1 MGSFFFG
8 GGGGLEFMFRLHLR
22 SPIWQRGEL
31 RVEIVHLSDRFIAG
45 GGNKER
51 LHSLFLDFT
60 LYSFNSFV
68 VPGHEALGPL
78 PTDGSIVVSFSCF
91 LSLFPFFLSLNGM
104 KEKRPMGEVRKT
116 TAATTTTNKKKR
128 NEKRNVNERANKKKE
143 ARGNQ

>member
-1 MGSFFFG
+1 MGSFFLG

-91 LSLFPFFLSLNGM
+91 LSLFPFFFIF
-104 KEKRPMGEVRKT
+104 EWDERE
-116 TAATTTTNKKKR
+116 TTNGRGEEDHSRNDDNKQKKK
-128 NEKRNVNERANKKKE
+128 K
-143 ARGNQ
+143 

>member
-1 MGSFFFG
+1 MRLYFALLGFTGFYKVLPIFFLGFYMAVLAFLDSTRFDGFFFFG
-8 GGGGLEFMFRLHLR
+8 RGGGLEFMFRLHLR
-22 SPIWQRGEL
+22 SPIWQSGEL

-91 LSLFPFFLSLNGM
+91 LSLFPFFFYL
-104 KEKRPMGEVRKT
+104 
-116 TAATTTTNKKKR
+116 
-128 NEKRNVNERANKKKE
+128 
-143 ARGNQ
+143 